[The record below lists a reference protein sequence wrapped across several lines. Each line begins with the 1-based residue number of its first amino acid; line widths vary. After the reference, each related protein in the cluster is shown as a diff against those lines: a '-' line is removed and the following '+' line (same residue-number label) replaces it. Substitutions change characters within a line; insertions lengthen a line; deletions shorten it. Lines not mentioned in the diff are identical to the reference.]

1 MPDAQWGQLSP
12 TTEKSHSTCDVF
24 GLSPQN
30 RDSARAQQ
38 LSQTLLRGTSFW
50 LTAIKQSASGQAWG
64 RQSGL
69 MAGCAFC
76 KSETEFYDGG
86 VPICVRC
93 SDARGSKRKP
103 PTSEH
108 QLLNVLREDLQS
120 AKERYSLRVVRSGLG
135 VPRHGEVNCPARAPH
150 AYVRY
155 SHRAPPRMPPKW
167 TPAVQSGICLRGVR
181 SVPEESTCHD
191 SARYFG

>member
-1 MPDAQWGQLSP
+1 
-12 TTEKSHSTCDVF
+12 
-24 GLSPQN
+24 
-30 RDSARAQQ
+30 
-38 LSQTLLRGTSFW
+38 
-50 LTAIKQSASGQAWG
+50 
-64 RQSGL
+64 

-120 AKERYSLRVVRSGLG
+120 AKER
-135 VPRHGEVNCPARAPH
+135 ARA
-150 AYVRY
+150 AT
-155 SHRAPPRMPPKW
+155 AAFD
-167 TPAVQSGICLRGVR
+167 AVAR
-181 SVPEESTCHD
+181 SL
-191 SARYFG
+191 ARYLNRVEHSEFTTPRVR

>member
-1 MPDAQWGQLSP
+1 
-12 TTEKSHSTCDVF
+12 
-24 GLSPQN
+24 
-30 RDSARAQQ
+30 
-38 LSQTLLRGTSFW
+38 
-50 LTAIKQSASGQAWG
+50 
-64 RQSGL
+64 

-120 AKERYSLRVVRSGLG
+120 AKERDRAATAAFDAVTSEIPSALPQPGGTQRIHNASREVTIARMETLRA
-135 VPRHGEVNCPARAPH
+135 H
-150 AYVRY
+150 
-155 SHRAPPRMPPKW
+155 HRLSDFLNA
-167 TPAVQSGICLRGVR
+167 GI
-181 SVPEESTCHD
+181 VPEDLKQGRGS
-191 SARYFG
+191 